1 MEQEK
6 ILDIAVRAG
15 LMLLSFGGETYRV
28 EDTIKRICLSYNL
41 KCEPFVLPTGLFVS
55 AEGEK
60 GVTTICKR
68 VSSRTVDLKKIAR
81 INDLSR
87 RIEYHKPDYEEIKS
101 ELDNIAQDS
110 SYSRLTVIIS
120 YALTSF
126 TYALIFGG
134 SRTDALSA
142 LFIGVILGLLRF
154 VFSKDNS
161 FPFIDL
167 FVDGF
172 VTGIL
177 GPVIPRVIPD
187 TNAYVIITGVLT
199 NLVPGVA
206 LTNGVRDLLHG
217 DTISGLAKLGEA
229 IIIVAVIAAGTAVGL
244 FFWGGFS

>member
-1 MEQEK
+1 M
-6 ILDIAVRAG
+6 
-15 LMLLSFGGETYRV
+15 
-28 EDTIKRICLSYNL
+28 
-41 KCEPFVLPTGLFVS
+41 
-55 AEGEK
+55 
-60 GVTTICKR
+60 
-68 VSSRTVDLKKIAR
+68 
-81 INDLSR
+81 
-87 RIEYHKPDYEEIKS
+87 
-101 ELDNIAQDS
+101 
-110 SYSRLTVIIS
+110 
-120 YALTSF
+120 
-126 TYALIFGG
+126 
-134 SRTDALSA
+134 SA

>member
-1 MEQEK
+1 M
-6 ILDIAVRAG
+6 
-15 LMLLSFGGETYRV
+15 
-28 EDTIKRICLSYNL
+28 
-41 KCEPFVLPTGLFVS
+41 
-55 AEGEK
+55 
-60 GVTTICKR
+60 
-68 VSSRTVDLKKIAR
+68 
-81 INDLSR
+81 
-87 RIEYHKPDYEEIKS
+87 
-101 ELDNIAQDS
+101 
-110 SYSRLTVIIS
+110 IIS

-244 FFWGGFS
+244 FFWEVSHDYSFYKNFILAFLGSIAPAIAMNIEKRLLLWTGLGGSVGYCIAYALNTSAPSLSISQIFIGTVTVAIFSELMAKKLKARLLFFVFRAYFRFCRE